1 MGVLMPPAGA
11 TIASQSAPS
20 HYLFSRMSH
29 WALIRILVY
38 IVAIA
43 FVVLVS
49 AIISHKLIPQAPST
63 RHHDLLILLNLLSA
77 SALIAVYSFV
87 TRHLEQRRATELSI
101 RIGYPLFL
109 SGVAAGVALMAL
121 VYIVLWGLGRAT
133 FTMATGIDG
142 LGGSLMAYFAAA
154 ILEELIF
161 RAVIFRI
168 VEQMAGTML
177 AIIVSAG
184 LFALLHSLNPG
195 VTAMGIVSVALAGGI
210 TFALLYVLTRNLWL
224 VIGVHLGWNFAE
236 GSLFGAQ
243 VSGSGEAHSL
253 LRTSLA
259 GPDLLTGGS
268 FGPEGSI
275 ITIAI
280 YLLLAAALAF
290 QIAGDGSWRG
300 RQLQLSLE

>member
-1 MGVLMPPAGA
+1 MEPPARSS
-11 TIASQSAPS
+11 TASEPAPS
-20 HYLFSRMSH
+20 HNLLSRMSH
-29 WALIRILVY
+29 WAPVRILVY

-49 AIISHKLIPQAPST
+49 AIVSHKLIPQAPST
-63 RHHDLLILLNLLSA
+63 QHHDLLILINLLSA

-87 TRHLEQRRATELSI
+87 TRRLEQRPPTELSI

-109 SGVAAGVALMAL
+109 TGVAAGVALMAL

-133 FTMATGIDG
+133 FTVATGIDG
-142 LGGSLMAYFAAA
+142 LGGSLAAYFAAA
-154 ILEELIF
+154 ILEELVF

-168 VEQMAGTML
+168 VEQMAGTIL

-195 VTAMGIVSVALAGGI
+195 VTGMGIVSVALAAI
-210 TFALLYVLTRNLWL
+210 TFALLYALTRNLWL

-243 VSGSGEAHSL
+243 VSGSGAAHSL
-253 LRTSLA
+253 LTTSLT

-275 ITIAI
+275 ITTAL

-290 QIAGDGSWRG
+290 KIAGDGAWRG
-300 RQLQLSLE
+300 RQLKLSLE

>member
-1 MGVLMPPAGA
+1 MEPASS
-11 TIASQSAPS
+11 TIAAEPAPS
-20 HYLFSRMSH
+20 HNLLSRMSR

-38 IVAIA
+38 VVAIA

-49 AIISHKLIPQAPST
+49 GIVSHKLIPQAPST
-63 RHHDLLILLNLLSA
+63 RHHDLLILINLLSA
-77 SALIAVYSFV
+77 SALIAIYSFV
-87 TRHLEQRRATELSI
+87 TRHLEHRSPTELSI
-101 RIGYPLFL
+101 RSGYPLFL
-109 SGVAAGVALMAL
+109 SGAAAGVALMAL

-133 FTMATGIDG
+133 FMAGTGLDG
-142 LGGSLMAYFAAA
+142 LGGSLAAYFAAA
-154 ILEELIF
+154 ILEELVF

-168 VEQMAGTML
+168 VEQMAGTTL
-177 AIIVSAG
+177 ALIVSAG

-195 VTAMGIVSVALAGGI
+195 VTGMGIVSVALAGGI

-243 VSGSGEAHSL
+243 VSGSGEAHSF

-259 GPDLLTGGS
+259 GPDLLTGGC

-290 QIAGDGSWRG
+290 KIAGDGTWRG
-300 RQLQLSLE
+300 WRLQLSLA